1 MTGHVSEW
9 CETAFDES
17 VYEFSNDINAE
28 YRYDA
33 LDWDPPKLKQKVL
46 RGGSWKDIGYY
57 CMTSTR
63 SYEYQDTAKSY
74 IGFRNVMTHMGRGG
88 ADLLQ
93 EGSAEEIDE
102 IELK

>member
-1 MTGHVSEW
+1 
-9 CETAFDES
+9 
-17 VYEFSNDINAE
+17 
-28 YRYDA
+28 
-33 LDWDPPKLKQKVL
+33 
-46 RGGSWKDIGYY
+46 
-57 CMTSTR
+57 MTSTR